1 MFGDVG
7 QPEPVRAIGGEL
19 MPDAPGLVHDR
30 AKVVV
35 DWRAC
40 LLAVP
45 AALLSERAPPA
56 VVAADPPRRPISHRL
71 SGVASF
77 IGQQP
82 MPEFRVIL
90 VSIEQRVGAIRLHPI
105 SVRDRLLQPSVV
117 GLAGE
122 LENPA
127 RHRHGYP
134 VSGELCHERVEPF
147 PGRWACPKYAAAR
160 RSTST
165 SCSSSRLR

>member
-1 MFGDVG
+1 M
-7 QPEPVRAIGGEL
+7 L
-19 MPDAPGLVHDR
+19 MPFER
-30 AKVVV
+30 VVGDSSKDHTV
-35 DWRAC
+35 TAFTSATTCATTVGYTTMRD
-40 LLAVP
+40 
-45 AALLSERAPPA
+45 ST
-56 VVAADPPRRPISHRL
+56 
-71 SGVASF
+71 
-77 IGQQP
+77 
-82 MPEFRVIL
+82 
-90 VSIEQRVGAIRLHPI
+90 QRVGAIRLHPI